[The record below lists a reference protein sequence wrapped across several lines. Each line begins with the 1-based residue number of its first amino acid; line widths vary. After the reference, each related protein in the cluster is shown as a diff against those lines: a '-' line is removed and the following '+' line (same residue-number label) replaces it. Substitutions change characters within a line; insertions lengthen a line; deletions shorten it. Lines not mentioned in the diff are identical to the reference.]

1 MFEYMEMIITIIG
14 LVLSNIIFIAKMFE
28 NKNTIKFEQNIGLS
42 LLTLIEEAE
51 KFINYSGQ
59 EKKAYVMTRIKEDL
73 LTKNIKFDISKI
85 DQKIEELISLSN
97 VVNAKNRNP
106 KILNKLSEGANI
118 DK

>member
-59 EKKAYVMTRIKEDL
+59 EKSICYD
-73 LTKNIKFDISKI
+73 KNQRRFINEKH
-85 DQKIEELISLSN
+85 
-97 VVNAKNRNP
+97 
-106 KILNKLSEGANI
+106 
-118 DK
+118 

>member
-1 MFEYMEMIITIIG
+1 MKI
-14 LVLSNIIFIAKMFE
+14 
-28 NKNTIKFEQNIGLS
+28 KNTIKFEQNIGLS

-85 DQKIEELISLSN
+85 DQK
-97 VVNAKNRNP
+97 NRRINQP
-106 KILNKLSEGANI
+106 I
-118 DK
+118 